1 MKSKMKKFFAMVIC
15 AAMVLSLAACGGAS
29 EPAESSGDEP
39 AAPEVESVDASNWPE
54 QAITM
59 LCCYPAGNWT
69 DLTLRVVCARME
81 EELGVPITVKNVVGA
96 DGATAMT
103 ELLNAKPDGYTL
115 GEYQH
120 SSLTIGTWLEELPF
134 SIESFDY
141 FGTCG
146 AYTHGVAVDADSDI
160 YNLDDLMEYVK
171 EKGSVTVAYSGYVNT
186 FNAMN
191 LFGCIDMA
199 DKAVC
204 IAYDDGPAQAVANGS
219 VDVAI
224 YAQSGLAAAH
234 DAGEVRIIA
243 ALGDIRWSN
252 YPDIPTSV
260 EQGYDVYS
268 IGHQGLAAPKG
279 LPEEVKAK
287 IQNAFDI
294 AMSDPEVLEQMK
306 NLGMEDN
313 YLNAQDALDYLIENR
328 ESSRDFLIAMGQ
340 ITE

>member
-1 MKSKMKKFFAMVIC
+1 MKNKMKKSFAMAIC
-15 AAMVLSLAACGGAS
+15 AIMVLSLAACGGAG
-29 EPAESSGDEP
+29 ET
-39 AAPEVESVDASNWPE
+39 AAPSNSETKAPEAAASVDASNWPE

-120 SSLTIGTWLEELPF
+120 SSLTIGTWLEDLPF

-171 EKGSVTVAYSGYVNT
+171 DRKSVV
-186 FNAMN
+186 
-191 LFGCIDMA
+191 
-199 DKAVC
+199 
-204 IAYDDGPAQAVANGS
+204 
-219 VDVAI
+219 
-224 YAQSGLAAAH
+224 
-234 DAGEVRIIA
+234 
-243 ALGDIRWSN
+243 
-252 YPDIPTSV
+252 
-260 EQGYDVYS
+260 
-268 IGHQGLAAPKG
+268 
-279 LPEEVKAK
+279 
-287 IQNAFDI
+287 
-294 AMSDPEVLEQMK
+294 
-306 NLGMEDN
+306 
-313 YLNAQDALDYLIENR
+313 
-328 ESSRDFLIAMGQ
+328 
-340 ITE
+340 